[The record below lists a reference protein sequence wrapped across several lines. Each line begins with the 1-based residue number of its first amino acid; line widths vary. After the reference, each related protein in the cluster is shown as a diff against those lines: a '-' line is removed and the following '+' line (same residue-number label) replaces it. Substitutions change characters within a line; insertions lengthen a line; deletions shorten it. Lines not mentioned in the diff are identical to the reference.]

1 MTTFSWQFNIL
12 ILNRFTQNCDL
23 FFQGILKRITRVFYQ
38 EFLDTTIVTH
48 SSIVNQVYLI
58 CADLHNLQEVQP

>member
-23 FFQGILKRITRVFYQ
+23 FFQGMLKRLTRVFYQ
-38 EFLDTTIVTH
+38 EFSYTTIVTQ

-58 CADLHNLQEVQP
+58 CADLDKLQEVQP